1 MKTRLDAGDRITSA
15 GITRW
20 TDNRIGTMDD
30 AVPRIHN
37 SPYDNFLITGLLAKI
52 VKGLPEE
59 HPLKTTLLQVVKEDY
74 GYAMAGFEKSGFRH
88 EPIFW
93 EHTYSTSKSTFL
105 ATMAWTSALMYQLFN
120 EEKYQ
125 EEALRR
131 FEELQLCQEKEG
143 LLLTDGTVLKGM
155 FYRDETHKV
164 FQHFNHQAREH
175 LYAQAFE
182 EMIIAFPT
190 NDRYGEWLKAAK
202 EYGAYLEFL
211 DTFTE
216 PYPMF
221 ASGIYWEDEWQ
232 DKDSFYKQHLLV
244 SDEAEESYQ
253 KQLKQGIQI
262 GEGLYIKRFP
272 VWFSFRGNNAILLS
286 MGKSAAIIG
295 RLTNNQA
302 LLDMGHQQLQWMVGK
317 NPFGQSMVYGEGHNY
332 PQQYSVS
339 SGEITGEMPVGMQTF
354 GEEDQPYW
362 PQFNNATYK
371 EVWVGVA
378 GKWLSLTAELLN
390 YENGRN

>member
-1 MKTRLDAGDRITSA
+1 
-15 GITRW
+15 
-20 TDNRIGTMDD
+20 DNRIGTMDD

-131 FEELQLCQEKEG
+131 FEALQLCQEKEG

-211 DTFTE
+211 DRFTE

-221 ASGIYWEDEWQ
+221 ASGIYREDEWQ

-253 KQLKQGIQI
+253 KQLRQGIQI

-390 YENGRN
+390 YENELN